1 MAITFRLID
10 APAPVADLGTRGVE
24 AIRLTGDG
32 AATTILVTLPASS
45 GIKTIKGCTV
55 GFGSASHNIP
65 LAGIAAATG
74 FTITFA
80 AAPAAVNFDAI
91 IWGDGR

>member
-1 MAITFRLID
+1 MAITFRRID
-10 APAPVADLGTRGVE
+10 TPALTASLGFRGFE
-24 AIRLTGDG
+24 AIRLTGDA
-32 AATTILVTLPASS
+32 AATTILVTLPADS
-45 GIKTIKGCTV
+45 GIKTIKGCIV

-65 LAGIAAATG
+65 LAGVAASTG

-80 AAPAAVNFDAI
+80 AAPAAVNFDAL